1 MAIEYPKGWFHDF
14 NAWTCFCCF
23 LKQFSFKR
31 RFRVQTLSV
40 SVYIFFHEPDETFQ
54 SVLCPS
60 FLSYSS
66 VAAVCV
72 FRTAWE
78 CNQGVW
84 SLSFFWV
91 SFLFLFWLWNET
103 LCLVTPFVSHLGGFY
118 TDTQLIFPIL
128 FFFLSNYYSS
138 HNTLHIIII
147 S

>member
-1 MAIEYPKGWFHDF
+1 MSPNTACAY
-14 NAWTCFCCF
+14 
-23 LKQFSFKR
+23 FSIK
-31 RFRVQTLSV
+31 
-40 SVYIFFHEPDETFQ
+40 YDEPDETFQ
-54 SVLCPS
+54 SVLCLS

-128 FFFLSNYYSS
+128 FFLLCNYYSS
-138 HNTLHIIII
+138 HLYILLYYHQLVCKFNQNLCLLLVLHNKFLSI
-147 S
+147 SKSLH